1 MCRPCYLSPL
11 PPASCF
17 QGQEPP
23 LMTMVVESATEFGV
37 MEVVAG

>member
-1 MCRPCYLSPL
+1 MCRPCYLSLL
-11 PPASCF
+11 PPASYF

-23 LMTMVVESATEFGV
+23 MTMVVESATEFGV